1 MGNHLI
7 ILSSD
12 YRTIQGLRWNDT
24 PCSFETFFVCEVWK
38 CCANCAKLCKLCKL
52 CKRVMIK
59 KVQKRSG
66 WEGRLPKVC
75 KNRELRLIKVAFFK
89 KWPLSDWTFTWSC
102 EKILVKE
109 NKLLNSCFY
118 NELQDNGARL
128 VEELRKIKIYPH
140 PIRSCLS
147 SAGTGWW
154 GDWLPT
160 E

>member
-1 MGNHLI
+1 MERHAL
-7 ILSSD
+7 L
-12 YRTIQGLRWNDT
+12 LRDLLCLW
-24 PCSFETFFVCEVWK
+24 SLK
-38 CCANCAKLCKLCKL
+38 MLCKMW
-52 CKRVMIK
+52 KRRTIK

-118 NELQDNGARL
+118 NELQNNGARL

-140 PIRSCLS
+140 PIPSHHVCQVPEQGDGETDCLPS
-147 SAGTGWW
+147 SIKVCLRNKCSSTKKEFIS
-154 GDWLPT
+154 LFNNLT
-160 E
+160 